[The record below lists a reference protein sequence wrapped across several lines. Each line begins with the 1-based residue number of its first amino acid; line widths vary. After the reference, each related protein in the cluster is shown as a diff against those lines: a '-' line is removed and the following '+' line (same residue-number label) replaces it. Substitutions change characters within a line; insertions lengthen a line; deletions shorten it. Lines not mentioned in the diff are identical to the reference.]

1 MPAWLASWAG
11 WLGSTP
17 VAGAMRDGVW
27 LYPLVETVHI
37 VGFAVLVGAVVL
49 FDLRVLGCGRRLP
62 VRILGAHLLPWA
74 LGSLLLVVPAGLLLF
89 ASQPGDFLGNPT
101 FQLKMALLLAA
112 GLNAALFHVG
122 VYRGV
127 DGWATGVRAPVLAQ
141 GQALLSIVLWVAI
154 IACGRLLA
162 YT

>member
-1 MPAWLASWAG
+1 MPAWLQSWAG
-11 WLGSTP
+11 WLGATP
-17 VAGAMRDGVW
+17 LAGAMREGVW
-27 LYPLVETVHI
+27 LYPVVETVHI
-37 VGFAVLVGAVVL
+37 VGFAVLVGAVAL
-49 FDLRVLGCGRRLP
+49 FDLRVLGFARKLP
-62 VRILGAHLLPWA
+62 VRSLGAHLLPWA
-74 LGSLLLVVPAGLLLF
+74 VASLVLIVPAGLLMF
-89 ASQPGDFLGNPT
+89 ATQPGDFLGNPT

-127 DGWATGVRAPVLAQ
+127 AGWETGVRAPLLAQ
-141 GQALLSIVLWVAI
+141 GQALLSLLLWVAI